1 VHNFVLSGRNEPFE
15 WQFGLDEK
23 GVLPTMKSQL
33 SQLPL
38 LVGFWAR
45 QQLTRPFFMSFA
57 FLNQPL
63 KRFD

>member
-1 VHNFVLSGRNEPFE
+1 VDKFLLSGCNEPE
-15 WQFGLDEK
+15 NKPSGLDAK

-38 LVGFWAR
+38 LVGLWAR
-45 QQLTRPFFMSFA
+45 QQLTRPFFMSFT